1 MPPPREYHRIL
12 TKKPS
17 FQAPAAPRGARLP
30 QDEADIG
37 SLAADIISILIR
49 AEKPG
54 KALSLRLNDKV
65 GSGYRRLV
73 RAARRASS
81 QDARGDTPGEP

>member
-1 MPPPREYHRIL
+1 MNTSDGLILNCMMCHLHAIPSRLNRETL
-12 TKKPS
+12 
-17 FQAPAAPRGARLP
+17 
-30 QDEADIG
+30 EADIG

-54 KALSLRLNDKV
+54 KALTLRLNDKV